1 MVGMPQTNQ
10 FNQKSIGPPLVSV
23 VMPVRDAAATL
34 PEALQSLRAQR
45 LTDWELIVVD
55 DGSEDETAALLEQAA
70 RGDARVQVL
79 TRPARG
85 IAVALQTA
93 CRAARAPFIARMD
106 ADDWMH
112 PSRLAEQV
120 AYLLAHP
127 ETGLVSCQVAFG
139 GTAAGYAAH
148 VDWLNQ
154 LMTPEAMSLRRF
166 VEAPVAHPSV
176 MFRRRLLDEHGG
188 YRQGPFPE
196 DYELWLRWLEAGVRF
211 AKLPLEL
218 LRWNDL
224 PTRSSRT
231 DPRYAVEAFFEMK
244 AAYLA
249 RWLAREVPPQRALW
263 MWGAGRV
270 TRRRFRALMGHG
282 VKLCGFLD
290 VDSAKA
296 GRELGGLPVRLFQDL
311 PERESSFIL
320 VGVGARG
327 ARELIS
333 QYLDAKGWREGQD
346 FLLVG

>member
-1 MVGMPQTNQ
+1 MVDMPPTKQ
-10 FNQKSIGPPLVSV
+10 FNQKSTAQPLVSV

-34 PEALQSLRAQR
+34 AEALQSLRAQR
-45 LTDWELIVVD
+45 LEDWELIVVD
-55 DGSEDETAALLEQAA
+55 DGSADETAVLLQQAA
-70 RGDARVQVL
+70 CADARVQVL

-93 CRAARAPFIARMD
+93 CREARAPFIARMD

-120 AYLLAHP
+120 AYLLAQP

-176 MFRRRLLDEHGG
+176 MFRRALLDEHGG
-188 YRQGPFPE
+188 YRAGSFPE

-211 AKLPLEL
+211 AKLPTEL

-224 PTRSSRT
+224 PTRLSRT
-231 DPRYAVEAFFEMK
+231 DPRYAVAAFFDMK

-263 MWGAGRV
+263 LWGAGRV
-270 TRRRFRALMGHG
+270 TRRRFSALAGHG
-282 VKLCGFLD
+282 VRLCGYVD
-290 VDSAKA
+290 VDPAKT
-296 GRELGGLPVRLFQDL
+296 GRELGGLPVRGFQAL
-311 PERESSFIL
+311 PERERSFIL

-327 ARELIS
+327 ARELIC
-333 QYLDAKGWREGQD
+333 QHLEAEGWREGQD
-346 FLLVG
+346 YLLVA